1 MRRFIGVLLACV
13 LLAGC
18 GGGSED
24 GKIAFE
30 SDRDGDFEVF
40 VMNAD
45 GTGVTQLT
53 NNDDWDAVPAWSPN
67 GKQIAF
73 VSDRDGD
80 LEIFVMNADGTG
92 VTRLTDHDADDWG
105 PVWSPN
111 GKQIVFTS
119 DRYGDEEIFVMNA
132 DGSNV
137 VSLGQ
142 QGYPTSWGG

>member
-1 MRRFIGVLLACV
+1 MRRFVGVLLACV

-30 SDRDGDFEVF
+30 SDRDGDLEIF

-53 NNDDWDAVPAWSPN
+53 DNDDYDGSPAWSPN

-73 VSDRDGD
+73 G
-80 LEIFVMNADGTG
+80 
-92 VTRLTDHDADDWG
+92 
-105 PVWSPN
+105 
-111 GKQIVFTS
+111 S
-119 DRYGDEEIFVMNA
+119 DRYGDREIFVMNA

-142 QGYPTSWGG
+142 QGYATSWGG